1 MTWNFSLLSSMYL
14 LTAFVLFFA
23 SLLNWNRRRQPGI
36 NHLTGMLLFIA
47 FWSVFRF
54 FEYSIV
60 EVDLKF
66 HFFKLGVLAAEIFI
80 TCLLLFVIDFFHLLK
95 WFGKYRRALLWV
107 AIGILTLVDWTNSWH
122 HLSWIGLQMH
132 PSLPNVVIFIPG
144 PFSSLKLIYI
154 IFLVVYS
161 LLLLIHSIVNQKG
174 WNRIKAAVILAAMLF
189 PFGLFLVS
197 GYVTRNILMI
207 LPAPFGFAATG
218 LIMAWIVYEDLEL
231 LVNAN
236 TDMLKQ
242 TIADLQQEIKIRQA
256 LEENLRESKEELAIK
271 LAGQSNKLAG
281 LYDLILFSN
290 EAINYHNL
298 MQKSLEKVVD
308 VMTCQA
314 ACLYWQSNYLLQ
326 MVSEYNLPE
335 ETQSSLKDLSTDW
348 LSIGRDI
355 RADIHLRLAVDLP
368 DSLRNC
374 GYMAALM
381 KRVVV
386 QGKDIG
392 LLIVFWNEEINFS
405 VEEIILFGALTDGLG
420 LILENSRL
428 REKAL
433 ESAAKVERRRLARDL
448 HDSVTQ
454 SLHSLTLSAQ
464 TARRQLDN
472 QQPEVRSTLDHVETS
487 ARQAVK
493 EMRLMLYEMRLVTS
507 DEGNLVD
514 MLRTRL
520 EAVEQRSGITVALVL
535 GEKTTWQKKWVAD
548 LFMLAREALNN
559 ALKHAYA
566 SRVRITLAGNRKNFY
581 MEIQDNGIG
590 FDTNRTSSGGMG
602 LHNMKDRCD
611 KLGARLQIQ
620 STLKQGTTV
629 RVIIG
634 QIDESIWNIDS
645 TEANQEWT

>member
-1 MTWNFSLLSSMYL
+1 MTWNFTQLSSMYL

-23 SLLNWNRRRQPGI
+23 SFLNWNRRRQPGI

-66 HFFKLGVLAAEIFI
+66 FFFKLENLAAEIFI

-95 WFGKYRRALLWV
+95 WFGRFRRALLWV
-107 AIGILTLVDWTNSWH
+107 AIGILTLADWTNSWH
-122 HLSWIGLQMH
+122 HLSWVGIQMH
-132 PSLPNVVIFIPG
+132 PTLPNVVVFIRG
-144 PFSSLKLIYI
+144 PLASLKMIYI
-154 IFLVVYS
+154 FFLVVYS

-174 WNRIKAAVILAAMLF
+174 WNRTKAAVILAAMMF
-189 PFGLFLVS
+189 PFGLYLAS
-197 GYVTRNILMI
+197 GYITQNVLMI
-207 LPAPFGFAATG
+207 FSAPFGFAATG
-218 LIMAWIVYEDLEL
+218 LIMAWIVYEDLEI
-231 LVNAN
+231 LVNEN

-242 TIADLQQEIKIRQA
+242 TIANLQSEIDARQH
-256 LEENLRESKEELAIK
+256 LEENLRGSQEELAVK

-290 EAINYHNL
+290 EAMNYNNL

-308 VMTCQA
+308 VMAGQA
-314 ACLYWQSNYLLQ
+314 ACLYWQTNHLLQ
-326 MVSEYNLPE
+326 MVSEYNLSE
-335 ETQSSLKDLSTDW
+335 ETRTSLKDLTTTW
-348 LSIGRDI
+348 LGAGRDI
-355 RADIHLRLAVDLP
+355 RADIHLRSAVDLP
-368 DSLRNC
+368 ETLRNC

-392 LLIVFWNEEINFS
+392 LLIVFWDEEKNYS

-433 ESAAKVERRRLARDL
+433 ESAARIERRRLARDL

-454 SLHSLTLSAQ
+454 SLHSLTLSTQ

-472 QQPEVRSTLDHVETS
+472 HQPEVRATLEHVETS

-493 EMRLMLYEMRLVTS
+493 EMRLMLYEMRLVATE
-507 DEGNLVD
+507 EGNLVD

-520 EAVEQRSGITVALVL
+520 EAVEQRSGIGVALVV
-535 GEKTTWQKKWVAD
+535 GEKTTWQKKWEAD

-566 SRVRITLAGNRKNFY
+566 SRVRINLTGNRKNFY

-590 FDTNRTSSGGMG
+590 FDTSRTPSGGMG
-602 LHNMKDRCD
+602 LHNMKDRCE
-611 KLGARLQIQ
+611 KLGAHLQIQ
-620 STLKQGTTV
+620 STPRRGTTI
-629 RVIIG
+629 RVVIG
-634 QIDESIWNIDS
+634 QIDESIWNSDS
-645 TEANQEWT
+645 AEADQEWT